1 MRASFAPVGVA
12 YCADGRRVGFTA
24 PLHLGLRVGGLVVI
38 EGAGGDADLVVQ
50 VREQQVVNREA
61 MSVELDPDDD
71 ALGPGVAAATVRPM
85 FRSVLGVGA
94 PVARIV
100 GGVAETAT
108 SAGPFGERRLRAAT
122 TDEARSV
129 VDALDAGTATIEIGA
144 IVAAEPATTT
154 VPARLRTKGFAR
166 HTFMCGQSGSGKTS
180 TTGVL
185 FERLLSG
192 SSLPLVVIDPNSD
205 YIHLGTTAD
214 PTDDSDAAQRHRALA
229 AGVAVA
235 RTRGSPSTYTL
246 CADFGELGLDLQ
258 AELLRLDP
266 IADLELFATLRALT
280 EGHSSATIWDVAQWA
295 AAQPESA
302 PLAARI
308 VNLGID
314 RWTVWRRD
322 DEVSISQVDL
332 PAHRCVVLDVG
343 SLPSPQERSA
353 VALAL
358 LRTRWARRAD
368 RRPVLIAVD
377 EAHNVFPA
385 APPDAIAAAAT
396 EVGILIAGEGRK
408 YGLHL
413 FVATQRPAKVHANV
427 VSQCDNL
434 ILMRMNGEDDVADLQ
449 ASFSHVPPAM
459 VGEALGF
466 SLGQALVAGPIAPV
480 PRIVQIGAR
489 VTAEGGGDVSTE
501 WAAPPP

>member
-100 GGVAETAT
+100 GDVAETAT

-154 VPARLRTKGFAR
+154 APARLRTKGFAR

-205 YIHLGTTAD
+205 YIHLGTIAD

-229 AGVAVA
+229 RASPWRERAGRLR
-235 RTRGSPSTYTL
+235 RTRCAPTSASSASTSRPSCCDSTRSPTWSSSPRCVRLPKATAVQRSGTSPS
-246 CADFGELGLDLQ
+246 G
-258 AELLRLDP
+258 RRRSP
-266 IADLELFATLRALT
+266 RA
-280 EGHSSATIWDVAQWA
+280 
-295 AAQPESA
+295 
-302 PLAARI
+302 R
-308 VNLGID
+308 
-314 RWTVWRRD
+314 RWRRGSSTSG
-322 DEVSISQVDL
+322 SI
-332 PAHRCVVLDVG
+332 AG
-343 SLPSPQERSA
+343 PSEGGTTRSRSA
-353 VALAL
+353 RSTSPPTGAWCWTSA
-358 LRTRWARRAD
+358 ACRRRKSD
-368 RRPVLIAVD
+368 RRLRWPCCV
-377 EAHNVFPA
+377 
-385 APPDAIAAAAT
+385 PD
-396 EVGILIAGEGRK
+396 G
-408 YGLHL
+408 
-413 FVATQRPAKVHANV
+413 P
-427 VSQCDNL
+427 
-434 ILMRMNGEDDVADLQ
+434 
-449 ASFSHVPPAM
+449 
-459 VGEALGF
+459 
-466 SLGQALVAGPIAPV
+466 AGP
-480 PRIVQIGAR
+480 
-489 VTAEGGGDVSTE
+489 TAGRC
-501 WAAPPP
+501 